1 MMEAGVALQEKVALI
16 TDKVTAVIEVL
27 EKVYEDATANKE
39 EKIEAVIQELCKRLI
54 AEVTNIIEY
63 VFDQIAEVALKA
75 VARADEMITGMIG
88 EQFIRN
94 QIEKGINTLF
104 TKYIDVI
111 LSTLRGI
118 LEKIDWIQKDM
129 VDEIIGSI
137 EESLNAKLDAL
148 ADSLKES
155 LRSKRSVKDL
165 EDLLFEQNPAN
176 YIEEC
181 YECFDDAAPYGL
193 AGDLKSALLKVQ
205 DVLIRAKTLV
215 TDFQAK
221 VDLVIQTAKDIR
233 QGIHDAA
240 GDQDALEFLM
250 DKVQAEIEKLVLD
263 LIDKVMTEVTSAVRG
278 IIETIDA
285 WISDKFCP
293 FKEKVYQWLDDVIL
307 STVENIMQTIE
318 KVLKL
323 LHLVDNGEAWD
334 TLVDHV
340 TDVAKQKVNDM
351 VEDLRQGIKDKIKDT
366 IKQKMLEKAKEKAK
380 EELKDKLGK

>member
-1 MMEAGVALQEKVALI
+1 MG
-16 TDKVTAVIEVL
+16 
-27 EKVYEDATANKE
+27 
-39 EKIEAVIQELCKRLI
+39 
-54 AEVTNIIEY
+54 
-63 VFDQIAEVALKA
+63 
-75 VARADEMITGMIG
+75 
-88 EQFIRN
+88 
-94 QIEKGINTLF
+94 
-104 TKYIDVI
+104 
-111 LSTLRGI
+111 
-118 LEKIDWIQKDM
+118 M

-155 LRSKRSVKDL
+155 LRSKRSIKDL

-250 DKVQAEIEKLVLD
+250 DKV
-263 LIDKVMTEVTSAVRG
+263 MTEVTSAVRG

-323 LHLVDNGEAWD
+323 MHLVDNGEAWD